1 MHSSVVAHMENS
13 NAYLYPVT
21 ISMCVTLRPH
31 VKHGALASGILKS
44 VCDFVFNFEFIF
56 DHRFFRIA
64 AICNIRLQGKQLSK
78 GQLIDSFTDWK
89 NSLIDLQNNLD
100 TIAEKAR
107 DLTKYNMKKIGV
119 FWMTNR
125 STVTSQNVDTFSINY
140 QLISCLSL
148 PWSTASN

>member
-1 MHSSVVAHMENS
+1 
-13 NAYLYPVT
+13 
-21 ISMCVTLRPH
+21 MCVTLRPH

-44 VCDFVFNFEFIF
+44 VCDVVFNFEFIF

-78 GQLIDSFTDWK
+78 GQIIDSFTDWK

-125 STVTSQNVDTFSINY
+125 STVTSQNFDTFSINY
-140 QLISCLSL
+140 QPFESAVEYCIKLIDENLIAVKNSFESQLMSE
-148 PWSTASN
+148 